1 MYHHHMQNV
10 QTEFEALLK
19 MTIIRSHEK
28 MFSIQN
34 FQVAHCWNKMSG
46 NVDAHF
52 QILCTHLA
60 TPNVKTDCKIDGS
73 HFAKLWFAWCVLY
86 SPNRVTPFPSQHYR
100 PVVSNGSKGAIAG
113 KLKHTHTHTSVKLQ
127 SEGNADRDTVR
138 VKGVVVNI
146 VWPSKFT
153 YLEFWSRPTHSHHG
167 FGFLSIAKKLILAS
181 LEYLLFS
188 NTNVQGCDN
197 TSCYLCQ

>member
-1 MYHHHMQNV
+1 MPIFKFYAHTWQLQMSKLI
-10 QTEFEALLK
+10 ARLMARILLSCGLHDAFCARP
-19 MTIIRSHEK
+19 TVSPRS
-28 MFSIQN
+28 
-34 FQVAHCWNKMSG
+34 
-46 NVDAHF
+46 
-52 QILCTHLA
+52 
-60 TPNVKTDCKIDGS
+60 P
-73 HFAKLWFAWCVLY
+73 
-86 SPNRVTPFPSQHYR
+86 QHY
-100 PVVSNGSKGAIAG
+100 NGNGNKGAIAG

-153 YLEFWSRPTHSHHG
+153 YLEFWSKPTHSHHG